1 MRNKIARILVSARTW
16 TYAAAATFFI
26 LSDRAAQAVSTG
38 LDEAAEEAYLKP
50 KGADAQTDLPT
61 IIGSIVSQAL
71 GLVGVIFLILMIYGG
86 FLWMTAQGNEE
97 QIKKAKNIITGAVIG
112 AVIVFMAYA
121 ITFFIT
127 ETLATRTLKTP

>member
-1 MRNKIARILVSARTW
+1 M

-26 LSDRAAQAVSTG
+26 LSARAAQAVATG
-38 LDEAAEEAYLKP
+38 LDEAAEEGGLKP
-50 KGADAQTDLPT
+50 RANEGTAQTDLPT
-61 IIGSIVSQAL
+61 IIGSLVSQIL

-121 ITFFIT
+121 ITFFVT
-127 ETLATRTLKTP
+127 ETLYNQTIKK